1 MVWIFYCK
9 NLNAKK
15 KNEEIFTD
23 VPPISFIFGKFI
35 TFASAVRTK
44 LAHLVKPRSGA
55 FWPVFSL
62 YGLTNNVALKDL
74 QQVLLFFLGLMPFC
88 LFWHIFLIFICDYHA
103 YKKYLFVSLLHSTD
117 ITAYL
122 EHLMLRLFRLL
133 LAVHDYINYALT
145 VLFEW
150 FRVIKY
156 LCKYQFFWSYFRTV
170 QSFIAKRLVRMR
182 LSLDIVTS
190 LYNKHN
196 LSNLLDIICN
206 DPTLNR
212 FFWML

>member
-15 KNEEIFTD
+15 KNKEIFTD

-156 LCKYQFFWSYFRTV
+156 LCKYPFFLELF
-170 QSFIAKRLVRMR
+170 
-182 LSLDIVTS
+182 
-190 LYNKHN
+190 
-196 LSNLLDIICN
+196 SNSTKFHCK
-206 DPTLNR
+206 TLGKNEVELGYCH
-212 FFWML
+212 FLIQ